1 MKAVNISLLVT
12 FLTGVAADA
21 PHEFV
26 PLVVSV
32 MLQLAVW
39 EIVPREELV
48 TDCALKRDANVVDA
62 FLATCGPAVKRT
74 NVFFLVTCPA
84 DVALSTPQE
93 VVLLRFACSVEL
105 VVRKLLCGLK
115 CFTNFAHFRR
125 CVLFIAGMAVSRVRL
140 EFAEVLEV
148 CVAADA
154 GFTCLASEY
163 RFLF

>member
-1 MKAVNISLLVT
+1 MKAVNILLLVT

-21 PHEFV
+21 PHEFIL
-26 PLVVSV
+26 LVVSV
-32 MLQLAVW
+32 MVQLAVW
-39 EIVPREELV
+39 EIFPREELV

-93 VVLLRFACSVEL
+93 VVSLCLACIVEL
-105 VVRKLLCGLK
+105 VVRKLLRGLK
-115 CFTNFAHFRR
+115 FFTNFAHPRR
-125 CVLFIAGMAVSRVRL
+125 CVLFIAGVAVSRVRL

-154 GFTCLASEY
+154 GVTCLAPAY
-163 RFLF
+163 RFLL

>member
-1 MKAVNISLLVT
+1 MNIFLLVT

-26 PLVVSV
+26 LLLVSV
-32 MLQLAVW
+32 MVHLAVW
-39 EIVPREELV
+39 EIFPREELV

-62 FLATCGPAVKRT
+62 FLATCGPAIKRT

-93 VVLLRFACSVEL
+93 VVSLRLACIVKL
-105 VVRKLLCGLK
+105 VVRKLLRGLT
-115 CFTNFAHFRR
+115 CFTNFAHPRR
-125 CVLFIAGMAVSRVRL
+125 CVLFIAGVAVSRVRL

-154 GFTCLASEY
+154 GFTCLAPAY

>member
-1 MKAVNISLLVT
+1 MHRMNLFRFSSPCLCV
-12 FLTGVAADA
+12 
-21 PHEFV
+21 FV
-26 PLVVSV
+26 H
-32 MLQLAVW
+32 LAVW
-39 EIVPREELV
+39 EIIPREELV

-93 VVLLRFACSVEL
+93 VVLLRVACIVEL
-105 VVRKLLCGLK
+105 VVRKLLCDLK
-115 CFTNFAHFRR
+115 FFTNFAHSRR
-125 CVLFIAGMAVSRVRL
+125 CVLFIAGVAVSRVRL

-154 GFTCLASEY
+154 GFTCLASAY